1 MEESLPKLQCDYVTD
16 DYSLLVAVT
25 LRRSHSLPALRTLV
39 YDDDG
44 YEDSKMAAD
53 VEDEWSSDEEEL
65 YRERIEQKPAED
77 SPESATADGDKS
89 TTNNTVSAGILV

>member
-16 DYSLLVAVT
+16 DYSLPVTVT
-25 LRRSHSLPALRTLV
+25 LPRSQSLPALITPV

-44 YEDSKMAAD
+44 DRNSKMAAD
-53 VEDEWSSDEEEL
+53 AEDEWSSDEEEL

-77 SPESATADGDKS
+77 SPESATADVDKS
-89 TTNNTVSAGILV
+89 TPNNAASAGILM